1 MQDEQTLALTSRSNI
16 IKRKHI
22 RVSSL
27 PPMNMTTKDHSYR
40 IHGLD
45 TQREDFET
53 ASFLKRSHYNDIVN
67 QCDCLCRGKHPEQ
80 FKKQ

>member
-1 MQDEQTLALTSRSNI
+1 M
-16 IKRKHI
+16 

-67 QCDCLCRGKHPEQ
+67 QCDCLCKGKRPEQ
-80 FKKQ
+80 VKKQ